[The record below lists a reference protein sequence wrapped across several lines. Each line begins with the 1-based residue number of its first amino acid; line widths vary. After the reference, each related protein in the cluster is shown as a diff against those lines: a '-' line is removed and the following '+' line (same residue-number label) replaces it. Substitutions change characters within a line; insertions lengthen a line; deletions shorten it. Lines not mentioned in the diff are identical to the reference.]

1 MNSAFL
7 LITFLSSSMDFLFTG
22 IKQLD
27 VQCFVASVLVMCC
40 QYCWKCKCENKNKRK
55 DFKPKFSLWRQTI
68 DISIDIYCSW
78 NMQIY
83 ATANYF
89 IQILLFI
96 ITCYRLWSNC
106 YSIIIGIL
114 DVWFRTGYNDTH
126 TNTGCC
132 VRNSDELLGLDVSDT

>member
-7 LITFLSSSMDFLFTG
+7 LITFLSSSIDFLFTG

-27 VQCFVASVLVMCC
+27 VPCFVASVLVMCC

-55 DFKPKFSLWRQTI
+55 DFKPKFSLW
-68 DISIDIYCSW
+68 
-78 NMQIY
+78 IY

-114 DVWFRTGYNDTH
+114 DVWFRTGYNDNDDD

-132 VRNSDELLGLDVSDT
+132 VRNSNELLGLDVSDT